1 MAHAMRCACVD
12 IGTNTTRLLVA
23 EPDGEGGLREL
34 ARMRH
39 FLRLRPRPGG
49 ALEPE
54 TIAQVADAVAAQ
66 ARIARGHGACRVRV
80 VATAAIR
87 AASNGDA
94 LCAAVRAASGSEVV
108 VLTGEQEARLAF
120 AGATRML
127 PADPPGL
134 VGVVDVGGGSSEL
147 VAGTVTGGVTWWASF
162 PLGSGVLAERHLRS
176 DPPTPDELDAVRAE
190 VAVALSALDPPRPD
204 VAFAVGGGATSLGRV
219 VGPELSA
226 TALAGAL
233 EILVALPR
241 AAAARRF
248 GVHVERMRLL
258 PAGLVLLSAAAE
270 AFGTSL
276 RIGRGGLREGV
287 VLAELA
293 RVAE

>member
-23 EPDGEGGLREL
+23 EPDGAGGLREVAAL
-34 ARMRH
+34 RQ

-54 TIAQVADAVAAQ
+54 TIARVADAVATQ
-66 ARIARGHGACRVRV
+66 ARIARGHGASRVRI

-87 AASNGDA
+87 SAINGEA
-94 LCAAVRAASGSEVV
+94 LCAAVRAASGAEVE

-120 AGATRML
+120 AGATRTL
-127 PADPPGL
+127 PGAPPGL
-134 VGVVDVGGGSSEL
+134 IGVADVGGGSSEL
-147 VAGTVTGGVTWWASF
+147 VAGTVAGGVTWWASF

-176 DPPTPDELDAVRAE
+176 DPPTRAELEAVRDE
-190 VAVALSALDPPRPD
+190 VAVA
-204 VAFAVGGGATSLGRV
+204 VGGSATSLGRV
-219 VGPELSA
+219 VGAELSSAALA
-226 TALAGAL
+226 TALEVL
-233 EILVALPR
+233 TTLPC

-258 PAGLVLLSAAAE
+258 PAGLVLLSAAAD
-270 AFGTSL
+270 AFGRPL

-287 VLAELA
+287 LLDELPSTRPA
-293 RVAE
+293 